1 METRKCMPSLIDLAW
16 EHSRADIEKMFYI
29 LLGVLGFILMFIL
42 ALTIE
47 LSKMARGGWFASLPV
62 TETFTRTD
70 AMLIG
75 LYNGLSNAALWSIV
89 LVVALIIFEYLLSFA
104 TMLYLYDGESWSFVN
119 AFRKWYNDLRVSE
132 LARSEQAKYR
142 ANLRMDKFRGEI
154 AKMKNA
160 EKEPSPKPKAKA
172 KPRNRNKIKESK
184 EIIEL

>member
-47 LSKMARGGWFASLPV
+47 LSKMAMDGWYASLPV

-89 LVVALIIFEYLLSFA
+89 LVVTLIIFEYLLSFA
-104 TMLYLYDGESWSFVN
+104 TT
-119 AFRKWYNDLRVSE
+119 YNDLRESE
-132 LARSEQAKYR
+132 LARIEQEKYR
-142 ANLRMDKFRGEI
+142 ANPRMDNFRGEI
-154 AKMKNA
+154 SKMKNA